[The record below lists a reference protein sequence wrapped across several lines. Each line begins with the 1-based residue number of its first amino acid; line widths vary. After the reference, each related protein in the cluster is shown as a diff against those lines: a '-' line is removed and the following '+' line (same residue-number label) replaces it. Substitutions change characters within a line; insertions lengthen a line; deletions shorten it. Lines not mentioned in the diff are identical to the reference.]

1 MVATDSCSKST
12 FFLQREKLMSFITRD
27 RNKFHNFIWLL
38 AEPSV
43 ALSAASFHAPSTP
56 GIREGF
62 HVTRRVGAVNG
73 FTATAHTNGWP
84 LNLKDKKKPV
94 ESFGLSHLKSD
105 THL

>member
-1 MVATDSCSKST
+1 VTQCGAVRQVAQAFSHAVLASLPKISE
-12 FFLQREKLMSFITRD
+12 RVW
-27 RNKFHNFIWLL
+27 RNNR
-38 AEPSV
+38 EPSV

-62 HVTRRVGAVNG
+62 HVTRRVGAVHG